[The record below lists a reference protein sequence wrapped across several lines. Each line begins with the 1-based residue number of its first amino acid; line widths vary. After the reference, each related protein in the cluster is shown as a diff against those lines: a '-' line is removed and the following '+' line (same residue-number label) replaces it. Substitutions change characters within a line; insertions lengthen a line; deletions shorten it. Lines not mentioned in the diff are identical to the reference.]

1 MTQSNRMMTKYFSVI
16 AIIISLAVI
25 GNHITGLFDIKSDLQ
40 VVESVVG
47 FTTPLGLDS
56 DGYPGTCTSDGIAQ
70 NLSRKGGF
78 EISDTRYKDGV
89 PMRCMNRQEAR
100 DYMAS
105 LGANDLTIG
114 HILDQYP
121 LFEAE

>member
-16 AIIISLAVI
+16 AIIISLVVI
-25 GNHITGLFDIKSDLQ
+25 GNHITGLFDVKSDIQ
-40 VVESVVG
+40 MVESAVG
-47 FTTPLGLDS
+47 FTTPLGLDF
-56 DGYPGTCTSDGIAQ
+56 DGYPGACTSEGIAQ
-70 NLSRKGGF
+70 NISIRGGF
-78 EISDTRYKDGV
+78 ENLDTRYKDGV

-121 LFEAE
+121 LFESE